1 MPAKQTSIL
10 VADDDP
16 QLLHLVARNLEL
28 EGYAVVRASDGQQA
42 LEQMQVQSLDLL
54 LLDVMMPKVD
64 GFSVCQRVRTFS
76 AIPIIILTAQGRDA
90 DKVHGLEL
98 GADDYLGK
106 PFSIDELL
114 ARIRAVLRRSRFT
127 ANEGSNGFLPA
138 TKIGEITLDYVGH
151 QVTKA
156 GQPIALSPIEFHI
169 LTYLAQNAGR
179 VIPQDDLLEHIW
191 GSEYVGE
198 AHIVQVNI
206 ARLRHK
212 LETDP
217 AHPHYILTK
226 PGVGYLLALHPGFE
240 ESKQEN
246 SLANLIG

>member
-1 MPAKQTSIL
+1 MPAKQTAIL

-28 EGYAVVRASDGQQA
+28 EGYAVVQARDGQQA
-42 LEQMQVQSLDLL
+42 LEQMQAQRLDLL

-64 GFSVCQRVRTFS
+64 GFTVCERVRTFS

-90 DKVHGLEL
+90 DKVRGLEL

-114 ARIRAVLRRSRFT
+114 ARIRTVLRRSRFIT
-127 ANEGSNGFLPA
+127 HEGPNGFLPP
-138 TKIGEITLDYVGH
+138 TRIGEMTLDYMGH
-151 QVTKA
+151 QATKA
-156 GQPIALSPIEFHI
+156 GQPIALSPLEFLI

-179 VIPQDDLLEHIW
+179 VVPQDDLLEHAW

-198 AHIVQVNI
+198 THLLQVNI
-206 ARLRHK
+206 ARLRAK
-212 LETDP
+212 VETDP
-217 AHPHYILTK
+217 AHPRYILTK
-226 PGVGYLLALHPGFE
+226 PGVGYLLALHPSLE
-240 ESKQEN
+240 ESNQR
-246 SLANLIG
+246 LLV